1 MVEEEAPKSSVGK
14 ISSEW
19 KKGDTV
25 DFLDELFCDP
35 STISRTKPTSGG
47 SNSRKVNTKETPKQ
61 VSDSKESSAI
71 AESSAP
77 SQPTLDGANTR
88 SPADVK
94 DEDTVK
100 SKVKKEDSESSEKVG
115 STNKPR
121 RLPDWLAD
129 VTVAASSTSSSKAP
143 ASRKRKAPSSASASS
158 TTKRTK
164 AASPADENKDDDALR
179 SPPPTKKVRLCVS
192 SLSLIHSQFF
202 RMLVTCTCKLKRYT
216 RPMDED
222 NCAHFHF
229 VENA

>member
-1 MVEEEAPKSSVGK
+1 MVKEQAPKSYVGAK
-14 ISSEW
+14 SSER
-19 KKGDTV
+19 KKSDTV

-35 STISRTKPTSGG
+35 STISGTKPTS
-47 SNSRKVNTKETPKQ
+47 SASSSRKANTKETPKQ
-61 VSDSKESSAI
+61 VSDSKESSAVG
-71 AESSAP
+71 ESSAL
-77 SQPTLDGANTR
+77 SQPTLDSATTR
-88 SPADVK
+88 PPADGK

-100 SKVKKEDSESSEKVG
+100 SKVKKEDSENSEKVG

-192 SLSLIHSQFF
+192 SLSLIHFQLFS
-202 RMLVTCTCKLKRYT
+202 MVVTCKIEKIQLGL
-216 RPMDED
+216 
-222 NCAHFHF
+222 
-229 VENA
+229 